1 MGRRRNNDYDFV
13 GWATV
18 YNNPCDD
25 GRTIMDDAFVDDDG
39 KEVPLVWN
47 HQHGGVD
54 NVLGKVLLHAE
65 PGGIR
70 AYGKFDDSREGKAA
84 KRRVI
89 NGSLSQLSIFANKLK
104 ESAGNVYHGKIR
116 EVSLVLAGANDGA
129 VIDHVLAHGAS
140 GEYEYTPDAGIIY
153 SGEDI
158 EVLCHSVDYNEEESY
173 MYDNEYGRSTEEII
187 DDMTDEQK
195 AAVLDLVDG
204 IQGMYE
210 DEYDGEDDYDEDEYD
225 DEEYDDDED
234 DYDEYDDE
242 EYDYDEGEDMKHN
255 AFDDGSY
262 GYEGV
267 LLHDALNEAFNDMA
281 RYGSLKESVKAHMQ
295 DTDMEDIYL
304 AHDGIEST
312 AAMEGNY
319 GIKGIE
325 WLNPEPHELNNTP
338 QWINHYPLGW
348 VDTVVGGVHHLPFQ
362 NVKMTFADI
371 TADEARARGYIK
383 GTLKKDEVFSLL
395 KRSISPTTIY
405 KKQKFD
411 RDDLIDADFD
421 IVPWVKAEMKQKLKE
436 EKARAYIFGD
446 GRTPGAEG
454 KVDETK
460 IIPVVKDH
468 DLFTIK
474 YTVTPK
480 QNESL
485 EHAIIDGA
493 VMAQDDYQGSGNTVA
508 FLEQKQVTKMLLME
522 DQFGHRLYKNLTD
535 LAAAMGVNKI
545 EKVPAS
551 FMPNDI
557 YGVILDLS
565 DYAVGQ
571 KNLGQQSMFDD
582 FDIDYNQ
589 QKYLIEER
597 QSGGLTKP
605 YSAIV
610 LKKAEANG

>member
-1 MGRRRNNDYDFV
+1 
-13 GWATV
+13 
-18 YNNPCDD
+18 
-25 GRTIMDDAFVDDDG
+25 
-39 KEVPLVWN
+39 
-47 HQHGGVD
+47 
-54 NVLGKVLLHAE
+54 
-65 PGGIR
+65 
-70 AYGKFDDSREGKAA
+70 
-84 KRRVI
+84 
-89 NGSLSQLSIFANKLK
+89 
-104 ESAGNVYHGKIR
+104 
-116 EVSLVLAGANDGA
+116 
-129 VIDHVLAHGAS
+129 
-140 GEYEYTPDAGIIY
+140 
-153 SGEDI
+153 
-158 EVLCHSVDYNEEESY
+158 
-173 MYDNEYGRSTEEII
+173 MYDEYYDEPRSTAEII
-187 DDMTDEQK
+187 EDMDDEQK
-195 AAVLDLVDG
+195 EAVLDLVNA
-204 IQGMYE
+204 IQDQYE
-210 DEYDGEDDYDEDEYD
+210 SDYDEDDYDDEYDEDDYDDDDYDEDDYDDYDEDDYDEDYD
-225 DEEYDDDED
+225 NYEENE
-234 DYDEYDDE
+234 
-242 EYDYDEGEDMKHN
+242 MKHN

-262 GYEGV
+262 GYDGV
-267 LLHDALNEAFNDMA
+267 LIHDALNDAFNDMA

-295 DTDMEDIYL
+295 DIDEFDGIYL

-312 AAMEGNY
+312 AAMEGSY
-319 GIKGIE
+319 GIKGID

-348 VDTVVGGVHHLPFQ
+348 VDTVIGGVHHLPFQ

-383 GTLKKDEVFSLL
+383 GTLKKEEVFSLL
-395 KRSISPTTIY
+395 KRSIAPTTIY

-446 GRTPGAEG
+446 GRTAGTEG

-493 VMAQDDYQGSGNTVA
+493 VLAQDDYQGSGNTVA

-605 YSAIV
+605 YSAVV
-610 LKKAEANG
+610 LKVAANG